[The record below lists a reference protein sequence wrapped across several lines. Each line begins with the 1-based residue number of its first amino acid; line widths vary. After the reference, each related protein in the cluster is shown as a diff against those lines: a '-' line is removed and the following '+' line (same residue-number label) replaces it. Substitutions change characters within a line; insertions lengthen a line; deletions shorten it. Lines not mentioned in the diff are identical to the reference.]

1 MILGKLYK
9 YRYSGTRE
17 NSRAIDVP
25 ICHEYFETIGTF
37 IGMSPETNY
46 CTFVTDHWDKYRIH
60 YVVAENVHGV
70 ELGDGLDIYMIRSVN
85 RYMNSDTY
93 CEPKYVSYYTP
104 VLNITHADLCKRT
117 SALAI
122 NVYHP
127 KKQEYLENTESA
139 NYCDMV

>member
-1 MILGKLYK
+1 M
-9 YRYSGTRE
+9 
-17 NSRAIDVP
+17 DVS

-46 CTFVTDHWDKYRIH
+46 CIFVIDHWDKYRIH
-60 YVVAENVHGV
+60 YVVAENVRGV
-70 ELGDGLDIYMIRSVN
+70 ELGDGLDISIIRALN
-85 RYMNSDTY
+85 RYMNSDAY

-104 VLNITHADLCKRT
+104 VLNITHADLCKPGL
-117 SALAI
+117 SI

-127 KKQEYLENTESA
+127 KKEYLENTESA